1 MPTATTDWRDI
12 QDDREKYQAYL
23 CSREWA
29 EKREAVKERAGGK
42 CERCTVLP
50 IDAVHHLTYKRKY
63 AERLEDLSA
72 ICTPCH
78 EFTHGKSD
86 FDPKHVSTR
95 LTLNY
100 LLRSR
105 EQGKQAVP
113 PEVFV
118 NGVSVL
124 SSRYRYIC
132 VAIESLMFL
141 SETLYATRQIEDV
154 FVISDQCTDKLD
166 ELLPF
171 NYAHFYRVVKGHHPP
186 HWRIYDW
193 ALKLLGMDKFDDE
206 IIDEDSDA

>member
-86 FDPKHVSTR
+86 FDPLQYRWELRYLSTR
-95 LTLNY
+95 HDVFCDPPT
-100 LLRSR
+100 R
-105 EQGKQAVP
+105 EVMWDMT
-113 PEVFV
+113 
-118 NGVSVL
+118 
-124 SSRYRYIC
+124 RDDTDIDC
-132 VAIESLMFL
+132 AIEVHD
-141 SETLYATRQIEDV
+141 AITR
-154 FVISDQCTDKLD
+154 
-166 ELLPF
+166 
-171 NYAHFYRVVKGHHPP
+171 H
-186 HWRIYDW
+186 
-193 ALKLLGMDKFDDE
+193 ALKYSPRGYLPWMNDILLTCREVVECDIPHSSIRRGCRTFSTPANYELARHWWMQKVAE
-206 IIDEDSDA
+206 Q